1 MDELEKTA
9 QETAEE
15 TGGMAPDAGEQ
26 QAPAGEQGVPGGGED
41 FEPLLRGRYKGEIE
55 ARVLRIVDGRLRGL
69 RQENERLRQMAAAAE
84 AARQREQEAQLQAAM
99 EFAVIRA
106 RQQMAQAI
114 ASGGRRVAENGGRR
128 RSVSRWDPRGHSG
141 AELAAKRKRVQD
153 GEKLRIKQG
162 RENMEMN
169 LQMFAEITQ
178 TTAGLSAEMKTYYGM
193 ELLENAKQQLVHNQ
207 FAATKGLPA
216 GGGKTVEWRKFGAF
230 DKALKHLTEGETP
243 DGSGISVSYITKELA
258 QYGDYTTVSD
268 MLDLTAID
276 DVVLEITDRHGS
288 NMGLTL
294 DTVTRNEIQQGKQV
308 IYAPKIGS
316 DGTKTDVTSRMT
328 LDKDC
333 RMTSELVAKAATQL
347 KKMNAPTFDGKYV
360 CIIHPSVAFDL
371 RQDEAWIAAHQ
382 YAGATELFS
391 GEIGE
396 LHGVR
401 FVETTEAKIYR
412 GEDLAADS
420 RTLKVNGN
428 VMAST
433 DVTFNG
439 GTVAAGALA
448 GRYVVLGG
456 TRCQVVSNTDAKL
469 VLDKTV
475 TVGDKEVI
483 YPGEGGK
490 QGCAVYGCL
499 FLGKGAY
506 GVVDLS
512 EGTEVIVKP
521 RGSSGTADP
530 LDQRS
535 SVGWKGVHAA
545 AILYDEYMVRVEC
558 GSSYSDEDKAN

>member
-1 MDELEKTA
+1 MEPQEEHNEAEKGKRNMEKLFNLQVFA
-9 QETAEE
+9 QE
-15 TGGMAPDAGEQ
+15 
-26 QAPAGEQGVPGGGED
+26 
-41 FEPLLRGRYKGEIE
+41 
-55 ARVLRIVDGRLRGL
+55 
-69 RQENERLRQMAAAAE
+69 N
-84 AARQREQEAQLQAAM
+84 
-99 EFAVIRA
+99 
-106 RQQMAQAI
+106 
-114 ASGGRRVAENGGRR
+114 
-128 RSVSRWDPRGHSG
+128 
-141 AELAAKRKRVQD
+141 
-153 GEKLRIKQG
+153 
-162 RENMEMN
+162 
-169 LQMFAEITQ
+169 TQ
-178 TTAGLSAEMKTYYGM
+178 TTGGLSAEMKTYYGM
-193 ELLENAKQQLVHNQ
+193 ELLDNAKPQLVHNQ
-207 FAATKGLPA
+207 FAATKPLPT
-216 GGGKTVEWRKFGAF
+216 GGGKTVEWRKFGSF
-230 DKALKHLTEGETP
+230 DKALTPLTEGVTP

-308 IYAPKIGS
+308 IYAPKLGAN
-316 DGTKTDVTSRMT
+316 GAKTEITSRT
-328 LDKDC
+328 ALDKDC

-382 YAGATELFS
+382 YAAATELFS

-412 GEDLAADS
+412 GENLAGDVRS
-420 RTLKVNGN
+420 LKVKGN
-428 VMAST
+428 TVSAAE
-433 DVTFNG
+433 VGFQG
-439 GTVAAGALA
+439 GTVAANALA
-448 GRYVVLGG
+448 GRYVMIGG
-456 TRCQVVSNTDAKL
+456 SRCKVISNTTAKL
-469 VLDKTV
+469 VLDTEV
-475 TVGDKEVI
+475 TAAEGDAI

-490 QGCAVYGCL
+490 NGCAVYGCL
-499 FLGKGAY
+499 FIGKGAY

-535 SVGWKGVHAA
+535 SVGWKGIHAA

>member
-1 MDELEKTA
+1 MK
-9 QETAEE
+9 
-15 TGGMAPDAGEQ
+15 
-26 QAPAGEQGVPGGGED
+26 
-41 FEPLLRGRYKGEIE
+41 
-55 ARVLRIVDGRLRGL
+55 
-69 RQENERLRQMAAAAE
+69 
-84 AARQREQEAQLQAAM
+84 
-99 EFAVIRA
+99 
-106 RQQMAQAI
+106 
-114 ASGGRRVAENGGRR
+114 
-128 RSVSRWDPRGHSG
+128 
-141 AELAAKRKRVQD
+141 
-153 GEKLRIKQG
+153 
-162 RENMEMN
+162 MN
-169 LQMFAEITQ
+169 LQMFAEANTQ
-178 TTAGLSAEMKTYYGM
+178 TTGGLSAEMKTYYGM
-193 ELLENAKQQLVHNQ
+193 ELLENAKPQLVHNQ

-230 DKALKHLTEGETP
+230 DKALKPLTEGVTP

-308 IYAPKIGS
+308 IYAPKL
-316 DGTKTDVTSRMT
+316 GTNGAKTEITSRT
-328 LDKDC
+328 ALDKDC

-382 YAGATELFS
+382 YAAATELFS

-412 GEDLAADS
+412 GENLAGDVRS
-420 RTLKVNGN
+420 LKVKGN
-428 VMAST
+428 TVSA
-433 DVTFNG
+433 VEVGFQG
-439 GTVAAGALA
+439 GTVAANALA
-448 GRYVVLGG
+448 GRYVMIGG
-456 TRCQVVSNTDAKL
+456 SRCKVISNTTAKL
-469 VLDKTV
+469 VLDTEV
-475 TVGDKEVI
+475 TAAEGDAI

-490 QGCAVYGCL
+490 NGCAVYGCL
-499 FLGKGAY
+499 FIGKGAY

-535 SVGWKGVHAA
+535 SVGWKGIHAA

>member
-1 MDELEKTA
+1 M
-9 QETAEE
+9 
-15 TGGMAPDAGEQ
+15 
-26 QAPAGEQGVPGGGED
+26 
-41 FEPLLRGRYKGEIE
+41 
-55 ARVLRIVDGRLRGL
+55 
-69 RQENERLRQMAAAAE
+69 
-84 AARQREQEAQLQAAM
+84 
-99 EFAVIRA
+99 
-106 RQQMAQAI
+106 
-114 ASGGRRVAENGGRR
+114 
-128 RSVSRWDPRGHSG
+128 
-141 AELAAKRKRVQD
+141 
-153 GEKLRIKQG
+153 
-162 RENMEMN
+162 
-169 LQMFAEITQ
+169 
-178 TTAGLSAEMKTYYGM
+178 
-193 ELLENAKQQLVHNQ
+193 
-207 FAATKGLPA
+207 
-216 GGGKTVEWRKFGAF
+216 
-230 DKALKHLTEGETP
+230 
-243 DGSGISVSYITKELA
+243 SYITKDLA

-382 YAGATELFS
+382 YAAATELFS

-412 GEDLAADS
+412 GEDLAQNA
-420 RTLKVNGN
+420 RTLTVSGAAAN
-428 VMAST
+428 ST
-433 DVTFNG
+433 E
-439 GTVAAGALA
+439 AADALA
-448 GRYVVLGG
+448 GRYVLIGG
-456 TRCQVVSNTDAKL
+456 QRVKVKSNTAAKL
-469 VLDKTV
+469 VLEQAVTATDKA
-475 TVGDKEVI
+475 VI

-490 QGCAVYGCL
+490 DGCAVYGCL

-558 GSSYSDEDKAN
+558 GSSYSGEDKAN

>member
-1 MDELEKTA
+1 
-9 QETAEE
+9 
-15 TGGMAPDAGEQ
+15 
-26 QAPAGEQGVPGGGED
+26 
-41 FEPLLRGRYKGEIE
+41 
-55 ARVLRIVDGRLRGL
+55 
-69 RQENERLRQMAAAAE
+69 
-84 AARQREQEAQLQAAM
+84 
-99 EFAVIRA
+99 
-106 RQQMAQAI
+106 
-114 ASGGRRVAENGGRR
+114 
-128 RSVSRWDPRGHSG
+128 
-141 AELAAKRKRVQD
+141 
-153 GEKLRIKQG
+153 
-162 RENMEMN
+162 MEMN
-169 LQMFAEITQ
+169 LQMFAENTQ

-193 ELLENAKQQLVHNQ
+193 ELLENAKPQLVHNQ

-230 DKALKHLTEGETP
+230 DKALKPLTEGVTP

-448 GRYVVLGG
+448 GRYVVLDGVQDPG
-456 TRCQVVSNTDAKL
+456 NVGAVLRTADAFGCTGAL
-469 VLDKTV
+469 LL
-475 TVGDKEVI
+475 
-483 YPGEGGK
+483 P
-490 QGCAVYGCL
+490 GCADPYGPKTL
-499 FLGKGAY
+499 RAAMGAVFRLPLYAVGLEDLPRLLADAGLPLY
-506 GVVDLS
+506 GTALRHDTVDVRQRDLRRCALVIGS
-512 EGTEVIVKP
+512 EGRGVSAEVLALCRETLRIP
-521 RGSSGTADP
+521 MSSHCES
-530 LDQRS
+530 LN
-535 SVGWKGVHAA
+535 AA
-545 AILYDEYMVRVEC
+545 AAAAVLLWEAYRAEE
-558 GSSYSDEDKAN
+558 GN